1 MCDTFRSLCVELVDE
16 LKLHCRDC
24 EFSWEVIERTEKLL
38 SQSEPEFTD
47 DELAQQTEKISVSDI
62 LTADGVFLGQHG
74 LEGLANAS
82 SFWELQP
89 YGTRLYYGEGIMD
102 YLHRG
107 VLKSAIRL
115 LVLCNSTSS
124 VQEET
129 T

>member
-1 MCDTFRSLCVELVDE
+1 MSDTFRSLCVDLVDV
-16 LKLHCRDC
+16 LKLHCNDC

-38 SQSEPEFTD
+38 SQSEPGFTD
-47 DELAQQTEKISVSDI
+47 DELVQQTEEISVSDT
-62 LTADGVFLGQHG
+62 LTANGVFAGQDG

-82 SFWELQP
+82 SFWETQP
-89 YGTRLYYGEGIMD
+89 YGTRLYYGDGIMD
-102 YLHRG
+102 YLHRD

-115 LVLCNSTSS
+115 LVRCNPTSS

>member
-1 MCDTFRSLCVELVDE
+1 MSDTFRSLCVDLVDV

-38 SQSEPEFTD
+38 SQSEPEFTAE
-47 DELAQQTEKISVSDI
+47 ELALQTEKISVSDI
-62 LTADGVFLGQHG
+62 LTADGVFLGQDG
-74 LEGLANAS
+74 LEGLANAN

-89 YGTRLYYGEGIMD
+89 YGTRLYYGEGGMD
-102 YLHRG
+102 YLHRD

-115 LVLCNSTSS
+115 LIRCNPTSS
-124 VQEET
+124 VQGET